1 MRKEYVEMEA
11 TLKAKLIENQRLAT
25 EQNEKMQKAINKQ
38 KADIELVIELN
49 ESLKLN
55 KKRLEEKNAKIE
67 AEVKKE
73 RERQK
78 EILDSLSETDAQ
90 KVRASLRLD
99 KQDKEMERMNMLYR
113 QVASEKAAVN
123 RKNDILQ
130 EKLEK
135 KRQKMSYLKQ
145 QLEETTLKFERV
157 RDENQQYGQII
168 SQVIL

>member
-55 KKRLEEKNAKIE
+55 KQRLEEKNAKIE

-73 RERQK
+73 RDR
-78 EILDSLSETDAQ
+78 
-90 KVRASLRLD
+90 RN
-99 KQDKEMERMNMLYR
+99 MN
-113 QVASEKAAVN
+113 
-123 RKNDILQ
+123 
-130 EKLEK
+130 
-135 KRQKMSYLKQ
+135 
-145 QLEETTLKFERV
+145 
-157 RDENQQYGQII
+157 
-168 SQVIL
+168 

>member
-1 MRKEYVEMEA
+1 
-11 TLKAKLIENQRLAT
+11 
-25 EQNEKMQKAINKQ
+25 
-38 KADIELVIELN
+38 
-49 ESLKLN
+49 
-55 KKRLEEKNAKIE
+55 
-67 AEVKKE
+67 
-73 RERQK
+73 
-78 EILDSLSETDAQ
+78 
-90 KVRASLRLD
+90 VRASLRLD

-157 RDENQQYGQII
+157 RDENQ
-168 SQVIL
+168 